1 MVEEGVKDLRH
12 TFDEELTALRQRILK
27 MGNLVENM
35 LDKAVESLK
44 SRDSA
49 LAREVFVLEEAVDN
63 LEKEIE
69 QKCLQLIAAQQ
80 PLAKDLRR
88 IAAGFK
94 IITDL
99 ERMADYCEDIA
110 KVTIRLEGQAL
121 IKPLIDIPHM
131 SILAQKMVKDALDSY
146 VQENI
151 DLAYQMCQDD
161 DLVDHLYAQII
172 RELLTYMMEDPR
184 TINQATGLLFVGRY
198 IERIADHATNI
209 GERVIYMITG
219 EIKALND

>member
-1 MVEEGVKDLRH
+1 MRH
-12 TFDEELTALRQRILK
+12 TFDDELAVLQQKILK
-27 MGNLVENM
+27 MGNMVENM

-44 SRDSA
+44 NKDTS
-49 LAREVFVLEEAVDN
+49 LAREVSVLEETVDS

-69 QKCLQLIAAQQ
+69 QKCLQLIATQQ

-99 ERMADYCEDIA
+99 ERMADYSEDIA
-110 KVTIRLEGQAL
+110 KVTLRLEGQPL

-131 SILAQKMVKDALDSY
+131 SVLAQQMVKEALDSY
-146 VQENI
+146 VHENI
-151 DLAYQMCQDD
+151 ELAYKMCQDD
-161 DLVDHLYAQII
+161 DLVDHLYAQVI

-184 TINQATGLLFVGRY
+184 TISQATSLLFVGRY

-219 EIKALND
+219 EIKDLNE

>member
-1 MVEEGVKDLRH
+1 MRN
-12 TFDEELTALRQRILK
+12 TFDYELAALQQKILS

-35 LDKAVESLK
+35 LDKGVKSLQNK
-44 SRDSA
+44 DSD
-49 LAREVFVLEEAVDN
+49 LAREVIALEAVVDS

-69 QKCLQLIAAQQ
+69 QKCLQLIATQQ

-110 KVTIRLEGQAL
+110 KVTLRLEGQPL

-131 SILAQKMVKDALDSY
+131 NVLTQKMVKDALDSY

-151 DLAYQMCQDD
+151 ELAYKMCQDD

-184 TINQATGLLFVGRY
+184 TIGQATSLLFVGRY

-219 EIKALND
+219 EIKDLNE